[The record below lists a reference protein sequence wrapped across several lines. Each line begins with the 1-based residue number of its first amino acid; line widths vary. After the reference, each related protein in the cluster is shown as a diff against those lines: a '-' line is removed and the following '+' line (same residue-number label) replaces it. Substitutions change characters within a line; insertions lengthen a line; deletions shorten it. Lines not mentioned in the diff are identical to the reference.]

1 MNPDKDNRMQQAVQ
15 NTASPLE
22 RNITVS
28 VPIAQIEAEIA
39 TRLKKLAR
47 TVRMQGFRPG
57 HVPLKMVERQ
67 YGFQVRQEVVSD
79 AVQKTFAEAVKDQN
93 FRVAGFPR
101 FQPKPAEQESQPGSA
116 PGPDGKIE
124 YTATFEV
131 YPEVVMGDVSSR
143 KVTRPVTTVGES
155 DVEATLATL
164 RKQRAKFERVERAA
178 AEGDLVN
185 IDFEG
190 LIAGQPFE
198 GNKAANFAVV
208 LGENRMLPD
217 FEAAIVG
224 MKEGEQKTFPLT
236 FPQDYAD
243 AVKGKTADFTVTVN
257 QVAEAKL
264 PAIDAEFA
272 KALGVDDGDVERLK
286 REVRENM
293 EREVAKRVKANVKEQ
308 VIDALHASAGFE
320 VPKALVDAEI
330 ERMQAAA
337 LEDLKQR
344 GMTVTDKALPADLFA
359 ERAARRLKV
368 GLLVADLVKK
378 HDLGARPEQVRKVI
392 EEHAE
397 SYEEPEQLVRW
408 YYADPSRL
416 AEVEALVMEDN
427 VVEWAMGKM
436 KVEDKPVEFSELM
449 GTKKA

>member
-1 MNPDKDNRMQQAVQ
+1 MQQAVQ
-15 NTASPLE
+15 NSSSNLE

-39 TRLKKLAR
+39 TRLKRLAR

-57 HVPLKMVERQ
+57 HVPIKMVERQ
-67 YGFQVRQEVVSD
+67 YGPQVRQEVVSD
-79 AVQKTFAEAVKDQN
+79 TVQKTFADAVKDKY
-93 FRVAGFPR
+93 RVAGFPR
-101 FQPKPAEQESQPGSA
+101 FQPKPVEQGA
-116 PGPDGKIE
+116 NDVE

-131 YPEVVMGDVSSR
+131 YPEVEMGDISGGKVSR
-143 KVTRPVTTVGES
+143 PATRVEES
-155 DVEATLATL
+155 DVDATLETL
-164 RKQRAKFERVERAA
+164 RKQRAKYERTERAA
-178 AEGDLVN
+178 QNGDLVN

-198 GNKAANFAVV
+198 GNKATNFTVV

-217 FEAAIVG
+217 FEAALVD
-224 MKEGEQKTFPLT
+224 MRAAERKTFPLT
-236 FPQDYAD
+236 FPQDYHD
-243 AVKGKTADFTVTVN
+243 SVRGKTADFTVTVN
-257 QVAEAKL
+257 QVAEPRL
-264 PAIDAEFA
+264 PPVDAELA
-272 KALGVDDGDVERLK
+272 KSLGVEDGDLARLR

-293 EREVAKRVKANVKEQ
+293 EKEAARRVRASVKEQ
-308 VIDALHASAGFE
+308 VIGALHDAAGFD
-320 VPKALVDAEI
+320 VPRSLLDAEI
-330 ERMQAAA
+330 GRMQHAA
-337 LEDLKQR
+337 LEDLRQR
-344 GMTVTDKALPADLFA
+344 GMAVEDKSLPAELFS
-359 ERAARRLKV
+359 ERAARRIKI

-378 HDLGARPEQVRKVI
+378 HDLGAKPEQVRKAV

-397 SYEEPEQLVRW
+397 SYEQPDELVRW

>member
-1 MNPDKDNRMQQAVQ
+1 MQQAVQ
-15 NTASPLE
+15 STASPLE
-22 RNITVS
+22 RNITVA
-28 VPIAQIEAEIA
+28 VPVAQIEAEIA

-79 AVQKTFAEAVKDQN
+79 AVQKTFAEAVKDKN
-93 FRVAGFPR
+93 FRVAGYPR
-101 FQPKPAEQESQPGSA
+101 FQPKAVEQEDQA
-116 PGPDGKIE
+116 QLE

-131 YPEVVMGDVSSR
+131 YPEVVMGDITAS
-143 KVTRPVTTVGES
+143 KVARPVTKVGES

-164 RKQRAKFERVERAA
+164 RKQRAKYERTERAA
-178 AEGDLVN
+178 ANGDLVN

-198 GNKAANFAVV
+198 GNKASNFTVV

-224 MKEGEQKTFPLT
+224 MTAGEQKTFPLT
-236 FPQDYAD
+236 FPQDYAE

-257 QVAEAKL
+257 EVAEPKL
-264 PAIDAEFA
+264 PPLDAEFA
-272 KALGVDDGDVERLK
+272 KSLGVEDGDVERLK

-293 EREVAKRVKANVKEQ
+293 EKEVAKRVHASVKEQ
-308 VIDALHASAGFE
+308 VIDALHDAAGFE
-320 VPKALVDAEI
+320 VPKALLASEI
-330 ERMQAAA
+330 ERMQNAA

-344 GMTVTDKALPADLFA
+344 GMTITDKSLPADLFA
-359 ERAARRLKV
+359 ERAVRRIKV
-368 GLLVADLVKK
+368 GLLVADVVRKNGLAAK
-378 HDLGARPEQVRKVI
+378 PEQVRKAI

-397 SYEEPEQLVRW
+397 SYEQPSELVRW

-436 KVEDKPVEFSELM
+436 KVEDKPTEFDELM
-449 GTKKA
+449 GTKKG

>member
-1 MNPDKDNRMQQAVQ
+1 MQQAVQ
-15 NTASPLE
+15 NAASPLE

-79 AVQKTFAEAVKDQN
+79 TVQKTFAEAVKDKY
-93 FRVAGFPR
+93 RVAGYPR
-101 FQPKPAEQESQPGSA
+101 FQPKPVGEGAN
-116 PGPDGKIE
+116 DVE

-131 YPEVVMGDVSSR
+131 YPEVVMGDISGREVA
-143 KVTRPVTTVGES
+143 RPVTKVEDS
-155 DVEATLATL
+155 DVAATLETL
-164 RKQRAKFERVERAA
+164 RKQRAKFERTERAA
-178 AEGDLVN
+178 ANGDLVN

-198 GNKAANFAVV
+198 GNKAANFTVV

-217 FEAAIVG
+217 FEAALVG
-224 MKEGEQKTFPLT
+224 MKAGEQKTFPLT
-236 FPQDYAD
+236 FPQDYAE
-243 AVKGKTADFTVTVN
+243 AVRGKTADFTVTVN
-257 QVAEAKL
+257 QVAEPKL
-264 PAIDAEFA
+264 PAVDADFA
-272 KALGVDDGDVERLK
+272 KSLGVEDGDVERLK

-293 EREVAKRVKANVKEQ
+293 DKEVVKRVRAKVKEQ
-308 VIDALHASAGFE
+308 VIDALHAAAGFE
-320 VPKALVDAEI
+320 VPKSLLDGEI
-330 ERMQAAA
+330 ERMQHAA

-344 GMTVTDKALPADLFA
+344 GMTVGDKALPADLFA
-359 ERAARRLKV
+359 ERAARRIKV

-378 HDLGARPEQVRKVI
+378 HDLGPKPEQVRKVI

-397 SYEEPEQLVRW
+397 SFEQPEQLVRW
-408 YYADPSRL
+408 YYADPARL
-416 AEVEALVMEDN
+416 GEVEALVMEDN
-427 VVEWAMGKM
+427 VVEWAMGRM
-436 KVEDKPVEFSELM
+436 KVEDQPTDFDELM
-449 GTKKA
+449 GTKKG

>member
-1 MNPDKDNRMQQAVQ
+1 MQQAVQ
-15 NTASPLE
+15 GTASPLE
-22 RNITVS
+22 RNITVA
-28 VPIAQIEAEIA
+28 VPVAQIEAEIA

-79 AVQKTFAEAVKDQN
+79 AVQKTFAQAVKEQN
-93 FRVAGFPR
+93 FRVAGYPR
-101 FQPKPAEQESQPGSA
+101 FQPKAVEQEDQA
-116 PGPDGKIE
+116 QLE

-131 YPEVVMGDVSSR
+131 YPEVVMGDIAAA
-143 KVTRPVTTVGES
+143 KVTRPVTKVEDR
-155 DVEATLATL
+155 DVENTLATL
-164 RKQRAKFERVERAA
+164 RKQRAKYERTERAA

-198 GNKAANFAVV
+198 GNKASNFTVV

-217 FEAAIVG
+217 FEAALAG
-224 MKEGEQKTFPLT
+224 MKAGEQKTFPIT
-236 FPQDYAD
+236 FPQDYAE

-257 QVAEAKL
+257 EVAEPKL
-264 PAIDAEFA
+264 PPLDAEFA
-272 KALGVDDGDVERLK
+272 RSLGVADGDVERLK

-293 EREVAKRVKANVKEQ
+293 EKEVAKRVHASVKEQ
-308 VIDALHASAGFE
+308 VIDALHAAAGFE
-320 VPKALVDAEI
+320 VPKSLLAGEI
-330 ERMQAAA
+330 ERMQNAA

-344 GMTVTDKALPADLFA
+344 GMTVTDKSLPADLFA
-359 ERAARRLKV
+359 ERAGRRIKV
-368 GLLVADLVKK
+368 GLLVADLVRKNGLAAK
-378 HDLGARPEQVRKVI
+378 PEQVRKAI

-397 SYEEPEQLVRW
+397 SYEQPAELVRW

-436 KVEDKPVEFSELM
+436 KVEDKPTDFDELM
-449 GTKKA
+449 GTKKG